1 MLIINFKINFYY
13 FNFVRFEHNNVVKL
27 TSNVRFGPAGNPLG
41 YRGETVSVCNYIR
54 KKGLDAY
61 EYQATYGVRISKQ
74 SALKLKKNSKKNDVI
89 ISMHAPYYINL
100 SSNKDDVIE
109 RSIQR
114 LIQSAKAAE
123 WMNAYRIVFH
133 PGFYTKYTP
142 TEAMMKLHS
151 AINVLNEKLESMGVS
166 NYTFA
171 PETTGK
177 KSQLGSLEEII
188 EICRTHE
195 NFTPTI
201 DFAHLHA
208 RSGGGIK
215 SKEDYGIIF
224 EKLEEGL
231 GLKSLHSHFTN
242 IEFTDKGERR
252 HHALFEYSYGP
263 PLEPLLEEIAER
275 GWNVTVICET
285 PRLDEDALLMKKAY
299 NNILKN

>member
-1 MLIINFKINFYY
+1 M
-13 FNFVRFEHNNVVKL
+13 VKL

-133 PGFYTKYTP
+133 PGFYTTYTP
-142 TEAMMKLHS
+142 KDAMIKLHN
-151 AINVLNEKLESMGVS
+151 AVNILNEKLESMGVS

-224 EKLEEGL
+224 EKLEDNL
-231 GLKSLHSHFTN
+231 GLNSLHSHFTS

>member
-1 MLIINFKINFYY
+1 M
-13 FNFVRFEHNNVVKL
+13 VKL

-74 SALKLKKNSKKNDVI
+74 SALKLKKNSKENDVI

>member
-1 MLIINFKINFYY
+1 M
-13 FNFVRFEHNNVVKL
+13 V
-27 TSNVRFGPAGNPLG
+27 SNVKFGPAGNPLG
-41 YRGETVSVCNYIR
+41 YKGETINVCNYIR
-54 KKGLDAY
+54 RRGLDAY

-74 SALKLKKNSKKNDVI
+74 SALKLKKNSKENNILV
-89 ISMHAPYYINL
+89 SMHAPYYINL
-100 SSNKDDVIE
+100 SSNKDDVME

-123 WMNAYRIVFH
+123 WMDAYRIVFH
-133 PGFYTKYTP
+133 PGFYTIYTP

-151 AINVLNEKLESMGVS
+151 AINDLKDKLDSMDIS
-166 NYTFA
+166 KYTFA

-188 EICRTHE
+188 EICQIHE

-215 SKEDYGIIF
+215 SKEDYGKIF
-224 EKLEEGL
+224 EKLEDKL
-231 GLKSLHSHFTN
+231 SLKSLHSHFTS
-242 IEFTDKGERR
+242 IEFTDKGEIR
-252 HHALFEYSYGP
+252 HHTLFEDNYGP
-263 PLEPLLEEIAER
+263 PLEPLLEEIVER

-285 PRLDEDALLMKKAY
+285 PLLDEDALLMQSIYTKIFE
-299 NNILKN
+299 N